1 MSISW
6 RAINYAIDHPVLAN
20 VSMGVILILG
30 YIACQFL
37 PVQFLPDFN
46 PDVLVVIVTR
56 DNASPKEMK
65 EEVMKA
71 VDPHLYGLEN
81 LDSIEARAQNGVCF
95 WVLRFTVGQYNKY
108 VIDKVRQRLDQ
119 ANLTNVEYR
128 VERPRMKHPV
138 LSFVMTGP
146 KRLSELLYYA
156 MDAKR
161 SLLGLG
167 VDDVRV
173 QGAEQSDIEL
183 TTSGR
188 QLHTMGVS
196 MRQMSQEIR
205 DHFGDRVMG
214 SENGLMRPFGYSSS
228 PLHDDLG
235 RLALGQQQTVGVSS
249 LVEVEKQMGYQA
261 PRVFVHNMPAISL
274 TVNRNAGGSDIFSLQ
289 KIYGK
294 WQSEAKRRWGD
305 LVKIEPYEQTWKM
318 LRYRI
323 ELLIGN
329 GLVGLILIMTLL
341 GVFFHISLAKWIA
354 SGIPICIAASCV
366 MLYCVGGSINFLS
379 TFAFVM
385 ALGIIVDDTIVVAE
399 QAYSEFQKGVLPR
412 QAVLR
417 ACRLM
422 FVPIMAASMTTV
434 ASFIPL
440 LTIPGEYGKI
450 MIDIPRVIICVL
462 IASIIE
468 CFLILPRHLRV
479 SLEKFPKRLP
489 RWQARLQKSLW
500 DFQYGTLKNALVW
513 VSQRAVVITSIGFFL
528 VSLPFVLL
536 QSGYISFSFFPSPP
550 NNLVMMD
557 IDFDSGV
564 TESRVM
570 GFLAHADK
578 ALAEVNERLSE
589 KGQSIVKL
597 PLQFSFQKAPK
608 SLVQFNKGVTA
619 NHASMI
625 VGLSLPDQRSVSNEM
640 LINSWYDELNRIP
653 SMKNLSIT
661 EPRAGP
667 PVPDIKILIKGNN
680 PKMLKK
686 ASDALKQKL
695 GTYQGVHAI
704 SDNMPY
710 GPLEYQLRLKDHA
723 KALGLDKIDIEREL
737 AAQLGGSSI
746 DKDYA
751 DEQDIKIKLRL
762 DPRSRANAEMLSG
775 LYIFANGTGY
785 RLGQLVDID
794 LVKDFSMYYS
804 YNGQPSLV
812 VSAETSPV
820 GSTTREI
827 IADLKNGGL
836 SEIEKNSQVKIG
848 LETQARSQVK
858 ALAGIQSGAMIAVV
872 LIYMV
877 LAWVLKSYLWPL
889 MVMMIIPVGISGA
902 LLGHYILGMNLTIL
916 SIFGVFG
923 LTGIVVNDA
932 IILLH
937 KFQIAYQ
944 KKPMV
949 EAMIQACTERFRA
962 VILTSVTT
970 IAGMGP
976 LLLNQSLQAQFI
988 IPLAV
993 SMCAGLLMATVLLI
1007 ILLPAMTALIA
1018 SRNDNHKIGK
1028 SEHL

>member
-1 MSISW
+1 MSLSW
-6 RAINYAIDHPVLAN
+6 RAINYALDHPVLAN
-20 VSMGVILILG
+20 VSMAVILILG
-30 YIACQFL
+30 YMACQFL

-56 DNASPKEMK
+56 ENASPKEMK

-81 LDSIEARAQNGVCF
+81 LDSIEAKAQNGVCF
-95 WVLRFTVGQYNKY
+95 WVLRFTVGQYNQY
-108 VIDKVRQRLDQ
+108 MIDKVRQRLDQ
-119 ANLTNVEYR
+119 ANLTDVEYR

-146 KRLSELLYYA
+146 QRLSELLYYA

-167 VDDVRV
+167 VDDVMV
-173 QGAEQSDIEL
+173 KGAEQSDIEL
-183 TTSGR
+183 TASGE
-188 QLHTMGVS
+188 QLHRMGMS

-205 DHFGDRVMG
+205 GHFGDGIMG
-214 SENGLMRPFGYSSS
+214 SEDGLMRPFGHSSS

-235 RLALGQQQTVGVSS
+235 GLALGGQQAVGIAS
-249 LVEVEKQMGYQA
+249 LVAVENREGYQS
-261 PRVFVHNMPAISL
+261 PRVFVHNRPAISM
-274 TVNRNAGGSDIFSLQ
+274 TVNRNSGGSDIFSLQ
-289 KIYGK
+289 KIYAK
-294 WQSEAKRRWGD
+294 WQNEAKRRWGS

-323 ELLIGN
+323 ELLVGN
-329 GLVGLILIMTLL
+329 GLVGLVLIVALL
-341 GVFFHISLAKWIA
+341 GVFFHISLAQWIA

-379 TFAFVM
+379 TFAFIM

-412 QAVLR
+412 LAVLR

-422 FVPIMAASMTTV
+422 FIPIMAASLTTV

-479 SLEKFPKRLP
+479 SLENFPKQLP
-489 RWQARLQKSLW
+489 NWQARLQKKLW
-500 DFQYGTLKNALVW
+500 IFQYGTLKSALLW
-513 VSQRAVVITSIGFFL
+513 VSQRAVVITSMGFCL
-528 VSLPFVLL
+528 VCLPFVLL
-536 QSGYISFSFFPSPP
+536 NSGYIAFSFFPSPP

-557 IDFDSGV
+557 VDFDSGV

-578 ALAEVNERLSE
+578 ALEEVNGQLSE

-608 SLVQFNKGVTA
+608 SLVQFNKGVTE

-625 VGLSLPDQRSVSNEM
+625 VGLSLPDQRDVSNELLM
-640 LINSWYDELNRIP
+640 NSWYERLNGIP
-653 SMKNLSIT
+653 SVKNLSIT

-667 PVPDIKILIKGNN
+667 PVPDIKILIKGND
-680 PKMLKK
+680 PEMLKQ
-686 ASDALKQKL
+686 ASNALKQKL
-695 GTYQGVHAI
+695 ETYRGVHAI

-710 GPLEYQLRLKDHA
+710 GPLEYQLHLKDQA
-723 KALGLDKIDIEREL
+723 KALGIDKVDIEREL
-737 AAQLGGSSI
+737 ATQLGGASI
-746 DKDYA
+746 DKEYTYDH
-751 DEQDIKIKLRL
+751 DIKIKLRL
-762 DPRSRANAEMLSG
+762 DQRSRSNAEMLSG
-775 LYIFANGTGY
+775 LYIFANGTEY
-785 RLGQLVDID
+785 RLDQLVDIE
-794 LVKDFSMYYS
+794 LFKDFSVYYS
-804 YNGQPSLV
+804 YNGQPSLI

-827 IADLKNGGL
+827 MSDLKNGGL
-836 SEIEKNSQVKIG
+836 AEIEKSSQVKIS

-858 ALAGIQSGAMIAVV
+858 ALAGIQSGAMIAMV
-872 LIYMV
+872 LIYTV

-937 KFQIAYQ
+937 KFQIAHQ
-944 KKPMV
+944 NQPMV

-962 VILTSVTT
+962 VILTSITT

-976 LLLNQSLQAQFI
+976 LLLNQSLQAQFV

-993 SMCAGLLMATVLLI
+993 SMCAGLLMATTLLI
-1007 ILLPAMTALIA
+1007 VLLPAITALIA
-1018 SRNDNHKIGK
+1018 AWYDNRKIEGAG
-1028 SEHL
+1028 EA